1 MRFKQFIGEKIVKPL
16 EFPQELV
23 FPKVTILSDK
33 EITVENYKGI
43 IEYEENLLRI
53 NTEVFIIKIEGAGLL
68 IKNINDDELII
79 NGRVKNIE
87 FLY

>member
-1 MRFKQFIGEKIVKPL
+1 MVSSL

-23 FPKVTILSDK
+23 FPKVTVMSNK

-43 IEYEENLLRI
+43 IEYEENLLRV
-53 NTEVFIIKIEGAGLL
+53 NTEVFIIKIEGAGLV

-79 NGRVKNIE
+79 NGTVKNIE